1 MITLPGGLNV
11 CRDCMQRSFDMMM
24 GSGMDWTKMSGITPE
39 MLKNMYLNPMG
50 SGNGAQK
57 PENAGAASG
66 KKDAVSGAEKTVGV
80 SEAAEMS
87 TESGNGTVP
96 GDTGV
101 IRKAEKQDSEDDLDE
116 ADGVNTESD
125 EDNEQTVV
133 DADETG
139 DGDDFEEDGEEAE
152 GIPLGNIFGIPVGQI
167 DLGALMGQSHKR
179 KKKKKK
185 VKKELFKLSEIPA
198 PHAIKAQLDEYVI
211 GQEQAKKVISVAVY
225 NHYKRVFSKTSPD
238 AEKYGTDI
246 EIEKSNILMIG
257 PTGSGKTYLVKTLAK
272 LLDVPLAIADATSLT
287 EAGYIGDDIES
298 VLTKLLA
305 AAGGDIQKAE
315 MGIVFIDEI
324 DKIAKK
330 KSTNTRDVSGES
342 VQQELLKLLEGADV
356 EVPVGTGQKNAMTP
370 MEMVNTDNIL
380 FICGGAFPDLETII
394 KERLTNTT
402 SIGFGSDPKDKY
414 DKDPDIL
421 SKVTNQDLREFGM
434 IPEFLGRLPVTVTL
448 QGLTK
453 DFLVRILK
461 EPKNAILKQY
471 RKLLAMDEVNLNF
484 DDDALEWIAEQA
496 LKKDTG
502 ARALRA
508 IIEEFMLD
516 IMFEIPK
523 DPEIGSV
530 TITRAYLEKHGG
542 PRIEMREYSTA
553 DKKAVALPG
562 PTEACYKAE

>member
-1 MITLPGGLNV
+1 MEDNKNNGYEKICCMCRRTESQAGKMITLPGGLQV

-39 MLKNMYLNPMG
+39 LLKNMYLNPMG
-50 SGNGAQK
+50 VGDEAQK
-57 PENAGAASG
+57 PENTGTAAG
-66 KKDAVSGAEKTVGV
+66 KKDDV
-80 SEAAEMS
+80 SEA
-87 TESGNGTVP
+87 
-96 GDTGV
+96 
-101 IRKAEKQDSEDDLDE
+101 EKQNSVDNPAE
-116 ADGVNTESD
+116 ADTD
-125 EDNEQTVV
+125 EDAEQTVV
-133 DADETG
+133 DADETE
-139 DGDDFEEDGEEAE
+139 DGDDFEEDGDGSE

-167 DLGALMGQSHKR
+167 DLGALMGQGHKR
-179 KKKKKK
+179 RKKKKK

-211 GQEQAKKVISVAVY
+211 GQEQAKKVIAVAVY

-238 AEKYGTDI
+238 AGKYGTDI
-246 EIEKSNILMIG
+246 DIEKSNILMIG

-305 AAGGDIQKAE
+305 AAGGDVQKAE

-370 MEMVNTDNIL
+370 MEMINTDNIL
-380 FICGGAFPDLETII
+380 FICGGAFPDLENII

-453 DFLVRILK
+453 EFLVRILK

-471 RKLLAMDEVNLNF
+471 KKLLAMDEVNLNF

-553 DKKAVALPG
+553 DKKAAALPG